1 MRLDPQNLE
10 RPHMDDIDRR
20 LLRALSANARSTGTA
35 LAAASGA
42 SESTVSSRL
51 RSLQSRGVVRGYH
64 ADLNLDALGVTV
76 QAFIAVRF
84 ATIARED
91 IEQFRDEAPGWP
103 GVLGVFNVAG
113 ADDFL
118 LHVAARNASELREFV
133 LEHLAA
139 HPAVAHTETNLIFDH
154 VAGRGIDH
162 LLD

>member
-1 MRLDPQNLE
+1 
-10 RPHMDDIDRR
+10 MDSIDRI
-20 LLRALSANARSTGTA
+20 LLRALSVNARSTGTA

-42 SESTVSSRL
+42 SESTVSARV
-51 RSLQSRGVVRGYH
+51 RALQSSGVVRGYR

-84 ATIARED
+84 VTIARDD
-91 IEQFRDEAPGWP
+91 IEQFRNEAPDWP

-118 LHVAARNASELREFV
+118 LHVAARNASELRDFV
-133 LEHLAA
+133 IEHLAA

-154 VAGRGIDH
+154 VPGRGVNH
-162 LLD
+162 FLA